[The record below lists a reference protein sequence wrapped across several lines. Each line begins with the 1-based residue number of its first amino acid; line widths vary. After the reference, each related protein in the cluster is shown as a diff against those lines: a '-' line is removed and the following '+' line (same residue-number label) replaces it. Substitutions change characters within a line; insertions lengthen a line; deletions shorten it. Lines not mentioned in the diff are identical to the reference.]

1 MPSCGA
7 ETHLFFSHLAIDAS
21 DTSASRTWGPCRP
34 ASPIAPSEA
43 SYEGRNELEE
53 CLDNDGRSVASTVCV
68 TKRHK
73 TSRFGLFTLHFSQ
86 PCDSYNL
93 ARPAFHETM
102 PVAAARWLSSS
113 ARHSHARPS
122 LRDHDPLPTAHTLII
137 SISLPAGSVQRAA
150 TNEKNFGDE
159 ENSLTSKNSRILAHT
174 HHHCYKHI

>member
-53 CLDNDGRSVASTVCV
+53 CLDNDGRSVASTVCI

-73 TSRFGLFTLHFSQ
+73 TSRFGLGGGAVPDVAIARFS
-86 PCDSYNL
+86 CFGGDMT
-93 ARPAFHETM
+93 ETAVIDLVVM
-102 PVAAARWLSSS
+102 V
-113 ARHSHARPS
+113 
-122 LRDHDPLPTAHTLII
+122 
-137 SISLPAGSVQRAA
+137 
-150 TNEKNFGDE
+150 
-159 ENSLTSKNSRILAHT
+159 
-174 HHHCYKHI
+174 

>member
-73 TSRFGLFTLHFSQ
+73 TPYILLFTT
-86 PCDSYNL
+86 L
-93 ARPAFHETM
+93 AIVTTVRDPRFTKQCRLLQRGGLLAAHDARTPDHLYATM
-102 PVAAARWLSSS
+102 IHLQQRTQSPFQSLCQQVHCS
-113 ARHSHARPS
+113 A
-122 LRDHDPLPTAHTLII
+122 T
-137 SISLPAGSVQRAA
+137 A

>member
-1 MPSCGA
+1 MIS
-7 ETHLFFSHLAIDAS
+7 TMRH
-21 DTSASRTWGPCRP
+21 P
-34 ASPIAPSEA
+34 ASFSSVSWTCHYDDVRFSGITGPIF
-43 SYEGRNELEE
+43 
-53 CLDNDGRSVASTVCV
+53 CLQQLYVIPGYICTN
-68 TKRHK
+68 
-73 TSRFGLFTLHFSQ
+73 FSQ

-137 SISLPAGSVQRAA
+137 SISLPAGSLQRAA